1 MYRRFIAVIFFM
13 IGILGDTLSSFTS
26 LLPKP
31 QDIGQGLGDGISS
44 FIQTLPQIG
53 QSFQSLL
60 PSFENFQL
68 PSLPSLPP
76 FVQGTLES
84 PQTPLIQSFLTISKI
99 YIFLNLP
106 IYDPV
111 KSIFILIVSNISI
124 T

>member
-1 MYRRFIAVIFFM
+1 M
-13 IGILGDTLSSFTS
+13 ISGFTS

-31 QDIGQGLGDGISS
+31 QDIGQGLGEGLSS

-76 FVQGTLES
+76 LVQGTTES
-84 PQTPLIQSFLTISKI
+84 AHTNSSFYNIKNLSP
-99 YIFLNLP
+99 IFTEL
-106 IYDPV
+106 
-111 KSIFILIVSNISI
+111 
-124 T
+124 